1 MLAFLPLRRRK
12 SAIIN
17 SPNELLL
24 LFDYYNLPCA
34 HLHGAVN
41 TSQKTAAKVRHFF
54 EIYKLLVMF
63 FLFFLA
69 DLCTNL
75 SVVVEF
81 VRL

>member
-41 TSQKTAAKVRHFF
+41 IS
-54 EIYKLLVMF
+54 
-63 FLFFLA
+63 
-69 DLCTNL
+69 
-75 SVVVEF
+75 
-81 VRL
+81 